1 MSLAVDADQ
10 HLIKVPAPVRPV
22 ASVDPPFPDLA
33 SKHRTE
39 PVPPIAHRL
48 VADVD
53 TTFEHDVFD
62 LAQRQRIADVHHHR
76 ETDDLGRAVKIT
88 TGIVHYHR
96 LREVPFQLNPI
107 FSDNAH
113 KSTRIKTPLG
123 LRLRIGL

>member
-22 ASVDPPFPDLA
+22 APVYPPFPDLA

-53 TTFEHDVFD
+53 TTHDVFD

-88 TGIVHYHR
+88 KGMVHYHR
-96 LREVPFQLNPI
+96 LRELPFQLNPI
-107 FSDNAH
+107 FSDNASMVSQH
-113 KSTRIKTPLG
+113 LST
-123 LRLRIGL
+123 

>member
-1 MSLAVDADQ
+1 M
-10 HLIKVPAPVRPV
+10 
-22 ASVDPPFPDLA
+22 
-33 SKHRTE
+33 
-39 PVPPIAHRL
+39 PPIAHRL

-88 TGIVHYHR
+88 KGMVHYHR

-107 FSDNAH
+107 FSDNAYPRH
-113 KSTRIKTPLG
+113 ASKNPKPTAYSKITSAATMPFPIANRITK
-123 LRLRIGL
+123 R

>member
-22 ASVDPPFPDLA
+22 APVYPPFPDLA

-88 TGIVHYHR
+88 KGIVHYHR

-107 FSDNAH
+107 FSDNA
-113 KSTRIKTPLG
+113 KAKATG
-123 LRLRIGL
+123 